1 MYSRQILERKLL
13 LLTIFWLAIMS
24 LPVAGAQNR
33 ITFRMDY
40 ISGRAAMIIW
50 SPFILDE
57 LSGLRR
63 DQPVVPDIAKG
74 ESGFLARNPGFVT
87 IICGPK
93 GAAQYG
99 QINYLGGGLCI
110 TPLSGHYELFGAP
123 IRAKRT
129 AHASGQILNCLRPL
143 GRV

>member
-13 LLTIFWLAIMS
+13 LLTILWLAIMS

-40 ISGRAAMIIW
+40 ICGRAAMIIW

-99 QINYLGGGLCI
+99 QINYLGI
-110 TPLSGHYELFGAP
+110 TRDADKVTRESYSFSSSSFIILRSLSNA
-123 IRAKRT
+123 IR
-129 AHASGQILNCLRPL
+129 S
-143 GRV
+143 